1 MANLVYEA
9 VAVIGETKD
18 GKKIYKQVGTVWKTE
33 RGISLK
39 LDMIPTTGWNG
50 WIGFYEPKKKEAEA
64 KPEVNAEAKDAGAD
78 IPF

>member
-1 MANLVYEA
+1 MATLVYEA

-18 GKKIYKQVGTVWKTE
+18 GKKIYRQVGTVWQTE
-33 RGISLK
+33 RGMSLR
-39 LDMIPTTGWNG
+39 LDMIPATGWNG

-64 KPEVNAEAKDAGAD
+64 KPEAKAEAKDASED